1 MNLLKKL
8 RSVGVLR
15 NRIRIKAITTL
26 RLWDGATGRTL
37 VYDVLDPGNLVVTA
51 GLALVADQMLDT
63 PALAKP
69 TYMAVGSGAVAPAL
83 ADTALG
89 TEIYRA
95 ALGSKTRSGAAVTYF
110 RSFTAGQGTGS
121 LTEMGI
127 FNMVSAGTMLCRQTF
142 GTKTK
147 GANDVLDITLQHTF
161 A

>member
-69 TYMAVGSGAVAPAL
+69 TYMAVGSGAVVDPVQQEPA
-83 ADTALG
+83 G
-89 TEIYRA
+89 V
-95 ALGSKTRSGAAVTYF
+95 TRHLAVT
-110 RSFTAGQGTGS
+110 G
-121 LTEMGI
+121 
-127 FNMVSAGTMLCRQTF
+127 VS
-142 GTKTK
+142 
-147 GANDVLDITLQHTF
+147 
-161 A
+161 